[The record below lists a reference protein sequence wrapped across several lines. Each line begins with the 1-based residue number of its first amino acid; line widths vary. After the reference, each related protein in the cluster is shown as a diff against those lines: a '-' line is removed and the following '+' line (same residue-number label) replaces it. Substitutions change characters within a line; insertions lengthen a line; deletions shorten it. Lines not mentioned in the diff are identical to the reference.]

1 MMKQFFCV
9 NSRDS
14 RATLYDFP
22 SIRVYSWLESS
33 QRRFSAFSEAETVG
47 GLILLLAAIAAL
59 VLANSP
65 LAKAYEQLWQIP
77 LAIRIVDHS
86 FR

>member
-1 MMKQFFCV
+1 MKQFFCV
-9 NSRDS
+9 NSRDL
-14 RATLYDFP
+14 RATLYDFV
-22 SIRVYSWLESS
+22 SIRVYSRLESS
-33 QRRFSAFSEAETVG
+33 QRFQRFSGTETVG
-47 GLILLLAAIAAL
+47 RLILLLAAIAAL

-77 LAIRIVDHS
+77 LAIRIIDHS